1 MHNILRRWET
11 EGDANPRITS
21 LSSTICWYNVICS
34 NCDNLVSKKGVHWFC
49 TTHAKITNPKFR
61 FSLNALIADT
71 TSETGICLS
80 DEVSQKL
87 CGFSCSEIIAQVG
100 SENRKTIPNVFD
112 ETMNKTKVF
121 YLQLMRNSKP
131 KRLTYVAI
139 DIQSDTPT
147 PIPPTPATP
156 SSTPPPAS
164 TPPSTVRTETKIGK
178 RLQYDDPDVVN
189 LPTPSKRPRT
199 EE

>member
-1 MHNILRRWET
+1 MHCRF
-11 EGDANPRITS
+11 P
-21 LSSTICWYNVICS
+21 STIFLFGICGELLLPWNIDDS
-34 NCDNLVSKKGVHWFC
+34 LLHILSFGSDFKHPFKL
-49 TTHAKITNPKFR
+49 R

-112 ETMNKTKVF
+112 ETMNKTKIF

-131 KRLTYVAI
+131 KRHTYVVI

-156 SSTPPPAS
+156 SSTPPPVS
-164 TPPSTVRTETKIGK
+164 TPPSTVRTETSFHSEKKRKLVNVSNMKI
-178 RLQYDDPDVVN
+178 Q
-189 LPTPSKRPRT
+189 TS
-199 EE
+199 